1 MAENSK
7 AIFNKNYDSKS
18 FLKANNDYFEQ
29 CLLVTIIN
37 NASFWKDRC
46 EPNLNTP
53 ADRFNSY
60 KDFTKPIDN
69 LIYDQ
74 IKQFYQPL
82 LNLNKV
88 NFDEI
93 KLSIE
98 LISTMYES
106 ANKNNTFEA
115 DNISQFKNRL
125 NTLKVIPYSSAI
137 LSMVDAC
144 FDDWIQIRRAAQVIL
159 KNLDKNLSLDDI
171 AILGEQAA
179 AGIIKKQS
187 DTTKSI
193 ADILKNYNTDEL
205 DDSANRIP
213 IGNLMQLTSIMNGG
227 IKKQETML
235 IIAPPGGGKTTIS
248 CQIAESMAEAGRKVL
263 YISTEQPG
271 SELLPK
277 MISCAANIPYSKIMD
292 GIKTEDLTG
301 QSGKLNATEIERAT
315 HFINKIQRNLWFED
329 WCTSGAKIKAQ
340 LKKTIDYHIKEHGLD
355 VVFIDWIGGGVDMEA
370 SKGDLKRFFLD
381 ECCRIIKDLAVQ
393 LNIAI
398 IACSQANASK
408 SEDVSFITAAEV
420 SENTM
425 LHTYFTWALGISNLG
440 INKKS
445 KEAQRGIQGEVSNK
459 KEQQYFNM
467 FKTRKSKGKAYRVN
481 TNFEYSKFEEIKG
494 VIGQM
499 SQIS

>member
-1 MAENSK
+1 MTENSK
-7 AIFNKNYDSKS
+7 TIFGKNYDAKA
-18 FLKANNDYFEQ
+18 FLKSNSDYFEQ

-37 NASFWKDRC
+37 DASFWKERC
-46 EPNLNTP
+46 EPNVNTP
-53 ADRFNSY
+53 ADRFNCY

-69 LIYDQ
+69 KIYDQ

-82 LNLNKV
+82 LNAGRTDFEDL
-88 NFDEI
+88 
-93 KLSIE
+93 KLSND
-98 LISTMYES
+98 LIIAIYES
-106 ANKNNTFEA
+106 AHKGDPFET
-115 DNISQFKNRL
+115 DNIKQFKNRL
-125 NTLKVIPYSSAI
+125 NVLKAIPYSKAI
-137 LSMVDAC
+137 LSVVDTC
-144 FDDWIQIRRAAQVIL
+144 FDDWLQIRRTAQVLL
-159 KNLDKNLSLDDI
+159 KNLDKNLTLDEI
-171 AILGEQAA
+171 TVIGERATSNLTR
-179 AGIIKKQS
+179 KTS
-187 DTTKSI
+187 NTSKSI
-193 ADILKNYNTDEL
+193 ADILASYNTDEL
-205 DDSANRIP
+205 DDSSFRIP
-213 IGNLMQLTSIMNGG
+213 IGNLMQLTAIMNGG

-271 SELLPK
+271 GELLPK
-277 MISCAANIPYSKIMD
+277 MISCATNIPYAKIMD
-292 GIKTEDLTG
+292 GISADDITGKSGRLTA
-301 QSGKLNATEIERAT
+301 KEIERAT
-315 HFINKIQRNLWFED
+315 NFLNKIQKNLWFED

-340 LKKTIDYHIKEHGLD
+340 LKKTIEQHIKQHGVD
-355 VVFIDWIGGGVDMEA
+355 VVFVDWIGGGVDMEA

-381 ECCRIIKDLAVQ
+381 ECCRIIKDIAIQ

-459 KEQQYFNM
+459 KEYQYFNM
-467 FKTRKSKGKAYRVN
+467 FKTRKSKGRAYRVI
-481 TNFEYSKFEEIKG
+481 TNFEYSKFDEIKG
-494 VIGQM
+494 NIGQE
-499 SQIS
+499 S